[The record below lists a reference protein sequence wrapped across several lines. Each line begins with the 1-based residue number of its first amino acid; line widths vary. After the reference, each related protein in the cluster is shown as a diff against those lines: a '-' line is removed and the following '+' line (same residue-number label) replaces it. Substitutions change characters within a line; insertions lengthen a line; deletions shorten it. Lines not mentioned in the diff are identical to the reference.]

1 MAADG
6 TLARVGSRAL
16 ELGLGVAA
24 LGLGAAAL
32 LRAVG
37 SSEPLAAW
45 ASGLGAVPVGA
56 PAGIAVGVA
65 LLVAAGL
72 LAASRLVPLAGGIVA
87 LLALASLVHG
97 GLDGLAAT
105 LDVALLTGA
114 LGLIRLPRESVARLP
129 RPLAVLVDP
138 DRPGARPVVL
148 RLGLALT
155 LLLASWELLTHP
167 ARYLDLLAATGG
179 LGGWPLGGG
188 RPLSPLLWLGTVQL
202 LLGALLIYGPPVRLA
217 SLITALLVAFEVLLL
232 HTPSVLAAKGLGIV
246 GAALASYCWA
256 SGVRQVPD
264 TTIGWLRAGK
274 PRDRT

>member
-1 MAADG
+1 MAVEGA
-6 TLARVGSRAL
+6 LARAGSRAL
-16 ELGLGVAA
+16 ELGLGVAV
-24 LGLGAAAL
+24 LGLAAAAL
-32 LRAVG
+32 LRALG
-37 SSEPLAAW
+37 GSEPLAAW
-45 ASGLGAVPVGA
+45 ASGLGTVPVGA

-72 LAASRLVPLAGGIVA
+72 LAASRLVPLAGGVVA
-87 LLALASLVHG
+87 VLALASLAHG

-105 LDVALLTGA
+105 LDIALLAAA
-114 LGLIRLPRESVARLP
+114 LSLVRLPRGTVSRLP
-129 RPLAVLVDP
+129 RPLAALVDP
-138 DRPGARPVVL
+138 ERVGTRPVVL

-188 RPLSPLLWLGTVQL
+188 RPLSPLLWVGTLQL

-232 HTPSVLAAKGLGIV
+232 HTPSVLAAKGIAVV
-246 GAALASYCWA
+246 GAAIASYCWA
-256 SGVRQVPD
+256 SGVRQIPE
-264 TTIGWLRAGK
+264 TTIGWLRAGE
-274 PRDRT
+274 PRDRP